1 MNKSKSKQYEMLY
14 IPSKFGMIKVY
25 IYGFKQNGKTGRV
38 FIVLN
43 GIKVNGKGIHKKQTL
58 ISTLSKFNEMI
69 KAS

>member
-1 MNKSKSKQYEMLY
+1 MNKSKQYEMLY
-14 IPSKFGMIKVY
+14 IPSRFGMIKVY
-25 IYGFKQNGKTGRV
+25 IYGFKQNGKSGRV

-58 ISTLSKFNEMI
+58 IRTLSKFNEKI